1 MNIAQNVSFF
11 AKDIFSIL
19 QDTLYQLILIHF
31 VTFYCG
37 KIMKKPTLCLCE
49 RDRCGPACAST
60 QSDLRLSCSLL
71 DMALF
76 IYSGLNVL
84 VK

>member
-1 MNIAQNVSFF
+1 MLVSLLEIF
-11 AKDIFSIL
+11 FSITSRYFVSI
-19 QDTLYQLILIHF
+19 DFDPFCHILLW
-31 VTFYCG
+31 

-49 RDRCGPACAST
+49 RDRRGPDCAFT
-60 QSDLRLSCSLL
+60 QSDRRLSCSLL